1 MEFELKKKHLKS
13 AYFYL
18 IILFSG
24 YSLSLFT
31 SPEGL
36 IIIFILGLFIFGNT
50 LLKPSKILL
59 YALGIWIG
67 FFIINT
73 LIVRSFHPYFMVTY
87 IIYLIIAWWLISY
100 YKDKLFI
107 NYENAIYILS
117 IISLVFYFWQII
129 HFESLYSLIKTLD
142 LSQDMYPN
150 RGYASICIYSIRS
163 DMNVLFPQNSGFTW
177 EPGPFSSFIAL
188 AIFFNLARN
197 KMVLK
202 DRSKLIIFLI
212 TLIST
217 QSTTGL
223 LALLVIIF
231 WLVYSRF
238 KSVYYRSILLPLT
251 SIILFVIFSSTPILQ
266 NKIKSESEQDVEL
279 LIENSI
285 LYDSSYNP
293 GRFASFQLGWID
305 FKNHP
310 FVGIGGH
317 SKSRY
322 ATQQGADVSTIN
334 GFAMIMT
341 RYGSVGL
348 LLFFLMLFRSG
359 KWLSKYYS
367 YDGYLIFPLILLII
381 SFAFSIIETPL
392 LITLWISSLFLKRP
406 SYYQNKL
413 CQRKYYFF

>member
-1 MEFELKKKHLKS
+1 MV
-13 AYFYL
+13 
-18 IILFSG
+18 
-24 YSLSLFT
+24 
-31 SPEGL
+31 
-36 IIIFILGLFIFGNT
+36 
-50 LLKPSKILL
+50 
-59 YALGIWIG
+59 IG
-67 FFIINT
+67 
-73 LIVRSFHPYFMVTY
+73 SFHPYFMITY
-87 IIYLIIAWWLISY
+87 VIYIIIAWWLISF
-100 YKDKLFI
+100 YKEKLFVQF
-107 NYENAIYILS
+107 ENAIYILS
-117 IISLVFYFWQII
+117 IISLIFYFWQIV
-129 HFESLYSLIKTLD
+129 HFNSIYSLIKALD

-163 DMNVLFPQNSGFTW
+163 DMNMLFPQNSGFTW
-177 EPGPFSSFIAL
+177 EPGPFSSYIAL

-197 KMVLK
+197 KMILK
-202 DRSKLIIFLI
+202 DKSKLAIFLI

-231 WLVYSRF
+231 WIVYSRF
-238 KSVYYRSILLPLT
+238 KSIYLRSILVPLAT
-251 SIILFVIFSSTPILQ
+251 FLLFIIFTTTPILQ
-266 NKIKSESEQDVEL
+266 EKIISESEQDVEL

-310 FVGIGGH
+310 IVGIGGH
-317 SKSRY
+317 SASRY

-341 RYGSVGL
+341 RYGSFGL
-348 LLFFLMLFRSG
+348 ILFFLLLIRTG
-359 KWLSKYYS
+359 KWLSKFYS
-367 YDGYLIFPLILLII
+367 YEGFLIFPVVVLII

-392 LITLWISSLFLKRP
+392 LITLWSSSLFLKKP

-413 CQRKYYFF
+413 WQRKFYSF